1 MPDYDISNAFA
12 RIEDELISSMFR
24 NFKHHRAE
32 ETKEGF
38 NWEMWQVRQLKALD
52 EYRRANKKIFT
63 KKFASLNS
71 RIDEFIRQARSDGAA
86 EQEIAI
92 LDAMK
97 KGYVPKNAFTGTAEL
112 AADFIKLND
121 RKMDALINAT
131 TNDLERAEH
140 AMLRMADDQYRK
152 IIFDAQ
158 VYAASGAGTYEKAVD
173 MASRDFLRSGI
184 NCIEYSNGARHTIR
198 DYVSM
203 VMATTGKRAYLTGEG
218 EMRKQW
224 GESLVIM
231 NKRGNPCPLC
241 SHFVGKVLVD
251 DVWSGGKPDGI
262 HLLMSTAIDK
272 GLYHPRCK
280 DGHTTYFEG
289 ISDEGEPYTES
300 ERSELIEQYNA
311 EQKSNYAKNQ
321 AEKCGRIAKYS
332 LDSENK
338 KVYAKRAEKWREI
351 AEESVDK
358 SGGSAV
364 IPKAKKIDTT
374 PDTIAD
380 KKFYKSE
387 NLTINPKLKTDVK
400 NGFIDAAN
408 QVYERFGRKIAI
420 DKIDIVKS
428 GDTKYRQASYDPLT
442 KTIKLVN
449 SSMSTYEKKAEKFF
463 SDNWNASKDKY
474 GTFYHEIGHA
484 VWEDLSSETKSQ
496 ISAIYEAKK
505 HEAYL
510 KWMEAGGSSSGMS
523 QTDYFGKTLSRY
535 GATNK
540 NEFFSEAFAQ
550 IMSGRMRPVSRQ
562 VNQILQEQYAS
573 VQLDKNLLDKSA
585 QSGIIKAEIEKGNIK
600 LEINHEKQARH
611 IKGTPEYKEGKSYL
625 TITEEEAQDIINDK
639 SGTGTLVYD
648 RKGNWKKKELIDC
661 DKEVGVDVDENTKN
675 ETTTDKATVHYSKTG
690 THLVP
695 RKEENHD

>member
-63 KKFASLNS
+63 KKFANLNT
-71 RIDEFIRQARSDGAA
+71 RIDQFIKQARSDGAA
-86 EQEIAI
+86 KQEIAM
-92 LDAMK
+92 LEAMK
-97 KGYVPKNAFTGTAEL
+97 KGYKTRRTFRGNARI

-131 TNDLERAEH
+131 THDLERAEH
-140 AMLRMADDQYRK
+140 AMLRMANDQYRK

-158 VYAASGAGTYEKAVD
+158 VYALSGAGTYEKAVD
-173 MASRDFLRSGI
+173 MAARDFLKAGI
-184 NCIEYSNGARHTIR
+184 NCIAYKNGARHTMQ

-203 VMATTGKRAYLTGEG
+203 VLSTTGKRAYLTGEG

-241 SHFVGKVLVD
+241 APFVGKVLID
-251 DVWSGGKPDGI
+251 DVWSGGKPDGV
-262 HLLMSTAIDK
+262 HLLMSSAIDK

-300 ERSELIEQYNA
+300 ERRELIKQYNA
-311 EQKSNYAKNQ
+311 EQKHNYAKNQ
-321 AEKCGRIAKYS
+321 AEKFGRIAMYS
-332 LDSENK
+332 LDAENK
-338 KVYAKRAEKWREI
+338 KVYAERAEKWREI

-358 SGGSAV
+358 SGG
-364 IPKAKKIDTT
+364 
-374 PDTIAD
+374 
-380 KKFYKSE
+380 
-387 NLTINPKLKTDVK
+387 
-400 NGFIDAAN
+400 
-408 QVYERFGRKIAI
+408 
-420 DKIDIVKS
+420 
-428 GDTKYRQASYDPLT
+428 
-442 KTIKLVN
+442 
-449 SSMSTYEKKAEKFF
+449 
-463 SDNWNASKDKY
+463 
-474 GTFYHEIGHA
+474 
-484 VWEDLSSETKSQ
+484 
-496 ISAIYEAKK
+496 
-505 HEAYL
+505 
-510 KWMEAGGSSSGMS
+510 
-523 QTDYFGKTLSRY
+523 
-535 GATNK
+535 
-540 NEFFSEAFAQ
+540 
-550 IMSGRMRPVSRQ
+550 
-562 VNQILQEQYAS
+562 
-573 VQLDKNLLDKSA
+573 
-585 QSGIIKAEIEKGNIK
+585 SGIIKAEIEKGNIK

-625 TITEEEAQDIINDK
+625 TITEEEAHDIINAK

-661 DKEVGVDVDENTKN
+661 DKEVGVDVDENTKK
-675 ETTTDKATVHYSKTG
+675 ETPTDKATVHYSKTG

>member
-24 NFKHHRAE
+24 NFNRHRAE

-38 NWEMWQVRQLKALD
+38 NWEMWQVRQLKALE
-52 EYRRANKKIFT
+52 EYRKANKKRFT
-63 KKFASLNS
+63 KEFSDLNS

-92 LDAMK
+92 LEAVK

-131 TNDLERAEH
+131 THDLERAEH

-173 MASRDFLRSGI
+173 MAARDFLRAGI

-241 SHFVGKVLVD
+241 APFVGKVLVD
-251 DVWSGGKPDGI
+251 DVWSGGKPDGV
-262 HLLMSTAIDK
+262 HLLMSSAIDK

-300 ERSELIEQYNA
+300 ERRELIEQYNA
-311 EQKSNYAKNQ
+311 EQKSNYAKNL
-321 AEKCGRIAKYS
+321 AEKFGRIAMYS
-332 LDSENK
+332 LDEGNK
-338 KVYAKRAEKWREI
+338 KIYAARAEKWRGI

-358 SGGSAV
+358 SGGSGIDYMSKSFRPKYSVNIHNLNVGNIYIKTKSVKNSKFNLIADANETQRSKAV
-364 IPKAKKIDTT
+364 RLAEKNLAKVQKLLPNDFEIPTTAVVDFKKHGFNINAIAGYDKNSGIMYINSKYDTTEKILGFVNKIKGQFANNTELAPILHELGHKYYEDSVKTLAKSKNIEYNKAKDIIDEKIYNYVHERNS
-374 PDTIAD
+374 D
-380 KKFYKSE
+380 KKFLLKNLSEYAQRGFDKHSYTEIIAESFSVSSE
-387 NLTINPKLKTDVK
+387 NGIASALLKLL
-400 NGFIDAAN
+400 
-408 QVYERFGRKIAI
+408 
-420 DKIDIVKS
+420 
-428 GDTKYRQASYDPLT
+428 GD
-442 KTIKLVN
+442 
-449 SSMSTYEKKAEKFF
+449 
-463 SDNWNASKDKY
+463 
-474 GTFYHEIGHA
+474 
-484 VWEDLSSETKSQ
+484 DL
-496 ISAIYEAKK
+496 I
-505 HEAYL
+505 
-510 KWMEAGGSSSGMS
+510 
-523 QTDYFGKTLSRY
+523 
-535 GATNK
+535 
-540 NEFFSEAFAQ
+540 
-550 IMSGRMRPVSRQ
+550 
-562 VNQILQEQYAS
+562 
-573 VQLDKNLLDKSA
+573 
-585 QSGIIKAEIEKGNIK
+585 
-600 LEINHEKQARH
+600 
-611 IKGTPEYKEGKSYL
+611 
-625 TITEEEAQDIINDK
+625 
-639 SGTGTLVYD
+639 
-648 RKGNWKKKELIDC
+648 
-661 DKEVGVDVDENTKN
+661 
-675 ETTTDKATVHYSKTG
+675 
-690 THLVP
+690 
-695 RKEENHD
+695 